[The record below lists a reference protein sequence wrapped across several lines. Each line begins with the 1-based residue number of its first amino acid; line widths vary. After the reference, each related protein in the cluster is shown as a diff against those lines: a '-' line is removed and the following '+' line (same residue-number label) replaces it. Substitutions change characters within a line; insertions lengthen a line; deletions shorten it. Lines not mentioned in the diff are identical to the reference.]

1 MRFFRTAVAAFSILA
16 APALWAQDPVVAR
29 VGATVRVTAPSVS
42 PQPLVGILD
51 GANDSHLRL
60 ATSAGPT
67 VIPRN
72 AVQRLEW
79 SRGLHKPVLKRAI
92 VGAVVLGA
100 FGFAY
105 GSTPRDPNE
114 NHQLCGDRPKCAAIG
129 TGLGAVL
136 GLIAGSLATPTH
148 DWADVPDAR
157 RVGVFVRPRP
167 RGVAASVAMRF

>member
-79 SRGLHKPVLKRAI
+79 SRGLHKPLLKRAK
-92 VGAVVLGA
+92 
-100 FGFAY
+100 FAY
-105 GSTPRDPNE
+105 RPHHSTRDIFATRLLE
-114 NHQLCGDRPKCAAIG
+114 S
-129 TGLGAVL
+129 GAD
-136 GLIAGSLATPTH
+136 I
-148 DWADVPDAR
+148 R
-157 RVGVFVRPRP
+157 
-167 RGVAASVAMRF
+167 